1 MEVLEN
7 MENKGKNTVI
17 DFSRLWAAIVRRKQT
32 YFIVIPIVIIAV
44 WIITFGLPDY
54 YKCKIQVVPE
64 DNSNSGAGTLA
75 MLASSFGVN
84 LGGGSQG
91 NDAISVFLYPD
102 LMNSTDFKTTL
113 FNIKVQRPTD
123 KVPITYYEY
132 LKNEQKEAW
141 WLTAR
146 EWMFDTIFGKKEEK
160 KVDNAVDSY
169 ELTPEQAGISGVIN
183 SKIVCDIGSSVS
195 KLTSLI
201 TIEVTDQD
209 PHVAAQMADSVKKH
223 LQNYITDYKTNKAR
237 YDLEFTEKLY
247 KDAKRSYE
255 RARQLYADYMDA
267 NHDVVLESVRQK
279 QTDLEN
285 EMQLLYN
292 NYNAISTQLLAAK
305 VRVQEVTPAFTTLQP
320 ATVPLWPEGPKR
332 SRLVML
338 FTIVALFF
346 TTIWV
351 LYKENEIK
359 PLLGISDKTEDEE

>member
-7 MENKGKNTVI
+7 MKNKGKNTVI

-44 WIITFGLPDY
+44 WIITLGLPNY
-54 YKCKIQVVPE
+54 YKCTIKVVPE
-64 DNSNSGAGTLA
+64 DISNGGTGTLA
-75 MLASSFGVN
+75 MLASSIGVN
-84 LGGGSQG
+84 LGGGSQSS
-91 NDAISVFLYPD
+91 DAISVFLYPD
-102 LMNSTDFKTTL
+102 LMNSVDFKTTL
-113 FNIKVQRPTD
+113 FNVKVQRLDD
-123 KVPITYYEY
+123 KAPMTYYDY

-141 WLTAR
+141 WLAAR
-146 EWMFDTIFGKKEEK
+146 EWVFDTVFGKDKEK
-160 KVDNAVDSY
+160 KRERVVDSY
-169 ELTPEQAGISGVIN
+169 ELTPEQASISSIIN
-183 SKIVCDIGSSVS
+183 SKIVCDIGTSVA
-195 KLTSLI
+195 KQASLI

-209 PHVAAQMADSVKKH
+209 PHVATQVADSVKKH

-332 SRLVML
+332 SRLLVL
-338 FTIVALFF
+338 YTIVAFFF